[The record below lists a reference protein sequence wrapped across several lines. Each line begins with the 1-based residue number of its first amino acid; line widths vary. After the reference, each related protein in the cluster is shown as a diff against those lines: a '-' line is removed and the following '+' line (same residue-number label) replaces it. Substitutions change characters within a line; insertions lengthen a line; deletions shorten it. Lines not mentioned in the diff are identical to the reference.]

1 MRVTEDQGRSW
12 KLLSLP
18 EEIEDKKPC
27 YLQTHPFNRNFLLLH
42 CGITRESQD
51 SPSFKEDVA
60 YASDDAGK
68 SFRRIVAPADEGENA
83 PDLQYRGTTCL
94 FATSSKESTLDKDG
108 IYCVHK
114 LGRKPTIEKQLSLPF
129 SLPYDIDPIKK
140 AFIEATYLDPELY
153 AVGSVFYTRDLGQST
168 ILFDELKSFSVK
180 DMYIL
185 PYHILIITSEEN
197 DDENTAKRLWVSRG
211 GPFKPAQL
219 PKGAVFSPNNIPKVL
234 SYDPERISLYA
245 DVEENEGHGKFKHL
259 LVSDPSGLEFSFF
272 DSITQEPSDNVN
284 LEKLDNLKGTIW
296 GRFSYKMDLNRN
308 KEFDIHETNLD
319 EKINWFQKII
329 KFIKKHIFYRK
340 SYPQMEGFPRN
351 CYDEFSTTKGSF
363 DNGKTWTNLKVVDPS
378 GKHKHRFH
386 CDIDDVEHCSFQE

>member
-1 MRVTEDQGRSW
+1 MEVSNETDSKNYWGILNAFRDSNTLILNFDENLHITFDSAKSWRTIDEIGDDFLWVIFDEFHKDRAFVTRKPGGMRVTEDQGRSW

-234 SYDPERISLYA
+234 S
-245 DVEENEGHGKFKHL
+245 
-259 LVSDPSGLEFSFF
+259 
-272 DSITQEPSDNVN
+272 
-284 LEKLDNLKGTIW
+284 
-296 GRFSYKMDLNRN
+296 
-308 KEFDIHETNLD
+308 
-319 EKINWFQKII
+319 
-329 KFIKKHIFYRK
+329 
-340 SYPQMEGFPRN
+340 
-351 CYDEFSTTKGSF
+351 
-363 DNGKTWTNLKVVDPS
+363 
-378 GKHKHRFH
+378 
-386 CDIDDVEHCSFQE
+386 